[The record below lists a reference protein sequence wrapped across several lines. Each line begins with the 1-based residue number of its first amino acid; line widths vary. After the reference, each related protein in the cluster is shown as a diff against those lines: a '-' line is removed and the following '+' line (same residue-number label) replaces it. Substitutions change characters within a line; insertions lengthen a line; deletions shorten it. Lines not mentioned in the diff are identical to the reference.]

1 MRVELAAQI
10 LKTLESGGLK
20 PPAPTPDTAAFWAE
34 CLGAREYPDD
44 LWYQACKLLCSEMEV
59 YGGITPRHVLH
70 AAETVKTRWEVDP
83 QQKHRLVGYRERRRE
98 EFEAR
103 HLLRP
108 EDVPKQVHKPAAE
121 IPDSREVDVLAE
133 LRRRAAA
140 KQAQIDGQDDER
152 SA

>member
-1 MRVELAAQI
+1 MRVELAVQI

-34 CLGAREYPDD
+34 CLGSREYPDD
-44 LWYQACKLLCSEMEV
+44 LWYQACKLLCSELEV
-59 YGGITPRHVLH
+59 YGAVTPRHVLH

-83 QQKHRLVGYRERRRE
+83 AQKPRLEGWRERRRA

-103 HLLRP
+103 HLLRR
-108 EDVPKQVHKPAAE
+108 EDAPAVEHKPAAE

-133 LRRRAAA
+133 LRRRAAE
-140 KQAQIDGQDDER
+140 KQAEIDHQDDVR
-152 SA
+152 GA

>member
-20 PPAPTPDTAAFWAE
+20 PPAPTPDTATFWAE
-34 CLGAREYPDD
+34 CLGAKEYPDD
-44 LWYQACKLLCSEMEV
+44 LWYQACKVLCSEMEV

-83 QQKHRLVGYRERRRE
+83 AQKPRLEGWRERRRA

-103 HLLRP
+103 HLLRRQ
-108 EDVPKQVHKPAAE
+108 DAPKQVHKPAAE
-121 IPDSREVDVLAE
+121 IPESREVDVLAE

-140 KQAQIDGQDDER
+140 KQTQIDRQGDAE